1 MNVAALALMAVV
13 TVQLA
18 RTALVDVATVAL
30 AAASVIALVRF
41 KLNTT
46 WLVVVGALL
55 GAVAKAV
62 R

>member
-1 MNVAALALMAVV
+1 MAVV